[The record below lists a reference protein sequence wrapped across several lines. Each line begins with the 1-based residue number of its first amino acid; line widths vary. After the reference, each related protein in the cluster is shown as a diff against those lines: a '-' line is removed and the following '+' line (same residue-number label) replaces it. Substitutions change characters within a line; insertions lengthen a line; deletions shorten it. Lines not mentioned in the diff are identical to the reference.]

1 MLFNLC
7 KTMIPQNHAR
17 SLLEKVLDHPHGLEI
32 LRMVSEL
39 APNVQAQKPHT
50 IDDLNLEKLELIAK
64 AQLVVKTRGIINPP
78 DFRRQGNDEIYKFI
92 AEYGQ
97 AQ

>member
-1 MLFNLC
+1 
-7 KTMIPQNHAR
+7 MIPHNHPR

-32 LRMVSEL
+32 LRMVLEILRMVSEL
-39 APNVQAQKPHT
+39 APNVQAQKPHK
-50 IDDLNLEKLELIAK
+50 IDDLNQEKLELIAK
-64 AQLVVKTRGIINPP
+64 AQLVVKGRGIVNPP
-78 DFRRQGNDEIYKFI
+78 DFGSKSNYEIYKFI

>member
-1 MLFNLC
+1 
-7 KTMIPQNHAR
+7 MIPQNHAR
-17 SLLEKVLDHPHGLEI
+17 SLLEKVLDHPHGWEI

-50 IDDLNLEKLELIAK
+50 IDDLNSEKLELIAK
-64 AQLVVKTRGIINPP
+64 AQLVVKDRGIVNPP
-78 DFRRQGNDEIYKFI
+78 DFGSQSNDKISKFL

>member
-1 MLFNLC
+1 
-7 KTMIPQNHAR
+7 MIPHNHAR
-17 SLLEKVLDHPHGLEI
+17 SLLEKVLDHPHGWEI

-50 IDDLNLEKLELIAK
+50 IDDLNSEKLELIAK
-64 AQLVVKTRGIINPP
+64 AQLVVKDRGIVNPP
-78 DFRRQGNDEIYKFI
+78 DFDRLSNYEIYKFI
-92 AEYGQ
+92 AKFGQ

>member
-1 MLFNLC
+1 
-7 KTMIPQNHAR
+7 MIPQNHPR
-17 SLLEKVLDHPHGLEI
+17 SLLEKVLDHPHGFEILRMVLEI

-50 IDDLNLEKLELIAK
+50 IDDLNSEKLELIAK
-64 AQLVVKTRGIINPP
+64 AQGVVKVRGILNPP
-78 DFRRQGNDEIYKFI
+78 DFDRLSNYEIYKFI
-92 AEYGQ
+92 AKFGQ

>member
-1 MLFNLC
+1 
-7 KTMIPQNHAR
+7 MIPQNHAR

>member
-1 MLFNLC
+1 
-7 KTMIPQNHAR
+7 
-17 SLLEKVLDHPHGLEI
+17 
-32 LRMVSEL
+32 MVSEL

>member
-1 MLFNLC
+1 M
-7 KTMIPQNHAR
+7 
-17 SLLEKVLDHPHGLEI
+17 VLEI

-50 IDDLNLEKLELIAK
+50 IDDLNSEKLELIAK
-64 AQLVVKTRGIINPP
+64 AQGVVKGRGILNPP
-78 DFRRQGNDEIYKFI
+78 DFGSLSNDKIYNFI
-92 AEYGQ
+92 AKYGQ

>member
-50 IDDLNLEKLELIAK
+50 IDDLNSEKLELIAK
-64 AQLVVKTRGIINPP
+64 AQLVVKGRGIVNPP
-78 DFRRQGNDEIYKFI
+78 DFGSQSNDQISKFI
-92 AEYGQ
+92 ADYGQ

>member
-1 MLFNLC
+1 
-7 KTMIPQNHAR
+7 MIPQNHAR

-92 AEYGQ
+92 AEYGE

>member
-1 MLFNLC
+1 
-7 KTMIPQNHAR
+7 MIPHNHPR
-17 SLLEKVLDHPHGLEI
+17 SLLEKVLDHPHGLEILRMVLEI

-50 IDDLNLEKLELIAK
+50 IDGLNSEKVELIAK
-64 AQLVVKTRGIINPP
+64 AQGVVKGRGILNPP
-78 DFRRQGNDEIYKFI
+78 DFGSLSNDKISNFI
-92 AEYGQ
+92 AKYGQ